1 MALLSVDY
9 VQYKHSFYTA
19 GDINGLKVRISTHAY
34 CKFTYRFIFLRGAQN
49 SLSGNIIG
57 ATKDQ
62 RYRAAVAHPVT
73 ILTHTEGQPTSTS
86 FPLSPTEVDHP
97 VRSIAEYMLAR
108 EKMIWKKEYEYVT
121 GLAFSFSSFSS
132 VLLSNGSRGF
142 PEPSSGNRK
151 IKERTSVF
159 VAHGH
164 RNACMF

>member
-1 MALLSVDY
+1 MHTVNLLTDRY
-9 VQYKHSFYTA
+9 FQ
-19 GDINGLKVRISTHAY
+19 
-34 CKFTYRFIFLRGAQN
+34 RGAQN

-73 ILTHTEGQPTSTS
+73 ILTHTEAQPTSTS

-97 VRSIAEYMLAR
+97 LRSIAEYILAR

-132 VLLSNGSRGF
+132 ALLSNGSRGF
-142 PEPSSGNRK
+142 PAPS
-151 IKERTSVF
+151 
-159 VAHGH
+159 
-164 RNACMF
+164 